1 MQHYKGEK
9 CNMMIPFD
17 SDFFSKTNGFILSKT
32 NCFSLEQEEKIDHLG
47 NRTIIKRIKYA
58 PQKKLIKTEIQEK
71 TVQQDSYEIENE
83 IRSFKTGIIFK
94 DIHEFVT
101 QKVIPKKK
109 NIKLEREVKIYDD
122 GSKEYGEW
130 RRKDNYAYYY

>member
-1 MQHYKGEK
+1 MQRYKGEK
-9 CNMMIPFD
+9 YNMMNPFD
-17 SDFFSKTNGFILSKT
+17 LDFFSKTNG
-32 NCFSLEQEEKIDHLG
+32 FSLEQEEKIDYLG

-58 PQKKLIKTEIQEK
+58 PQKKLIKREIQEK
-71 TVQQDSYEIENE
+71 TVQQDSYEIKNE

-94 DIHEFVT
+94 DTHEFVT

-109 NIKLEREVKIYDD
+109 YIKVEREIKTYDD

-130 RRKDNYAYYY
+130 KRKDGYGSYY

>member
-1 MQHYKGEK
+1 MQSYNCYERENE
-9 CNMMIPFD
+9 NMFIPFNFD
-17 SDFFSKTNGFILSKT
+17 LSKT
-32 NCFSLEQEEKIDHLG
+32 KNGFFFEQEEKIDRLG

-58 PQKKLIKTEIQEK
+58 PQKKLIKREIQEK
-71 TVQQDSYEIENE
+71 TVQQDSYEIKNE

-122 GSKEYGEW
+122 GSKEYGE
-130 RRKDNYAYYY
+130 